1 MPHKAY
7 YSSKIQQTTAKETA
21 ISIAI
26 KQMMTMKTV
35 FISYDQAHHDG
46 VIEALSSSM
55 CRGYTILPEAG
66 GKGSHTGEPHLGTH
80 AWPAMNEAILTI
92 CDDHKVQPLL
102 DRLKK
107 LDIDNP
113 LLGLRAFVWN
123 VEQSL

>member
-26 KQMMTMKTV
+26 KQLMTMKTV

-66 GKGSHTGEPHLGTH
+66 GMGTAPRYSRMACNERSHTDY
-80 AWPAMNEAILTI
+80 M
-92 CDDHKVQPLL
+92 
-102 DRLKK
+102 R
-107 LDIDNP
+107 
-113 LLGLRAFVWN
+113 
-123 VEQSL
+123 